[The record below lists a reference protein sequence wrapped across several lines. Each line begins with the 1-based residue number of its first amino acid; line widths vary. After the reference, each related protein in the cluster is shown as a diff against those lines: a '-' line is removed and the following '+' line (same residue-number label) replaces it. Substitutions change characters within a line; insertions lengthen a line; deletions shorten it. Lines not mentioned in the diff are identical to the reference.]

1 MVSRLQLVQQL
12 KEVCHMPDVHY
23 TVNTC
28 KYWQNS
34 NLCHAQQIVMQ
45 SDAAGVF
52 RQMQNWNN

>member
-1 MVSRLQLVQQL
+1 
-12 KEVCHMPDVHY
+12 MPDVHY

-28 KYWQNS
+28 KYWQNP